1 MLKKSMKKFSVI
13 GILLVLTIT
22 LTLVAGC
29 SSNKD
34 TAKSTTAGSE
44 AKDAVVNEETEKA
57 KDVKTSKELSIY
69 TALPDSEVPVYLN
82 AFEKATGI
90 KVNFVRLSAGEILAK
105 LQVEKNNPQASV
117 WYGGPVDTFISAKES
132 DLLEKYES
140 PELTNIPD
148 EYKDPDGYYAPFY
161 AGALGF
167 AVNTEWFASKGIDY
181 PATWEDLTKPEFKNE
196 ISIAHPGS
204 SGTAYTILASII
216 QMYGEDE
223 GWEYFK
229 ALNENIRQYT
239 KSGSAPATN
248 VGLGEAAI
256 GLVFSHDGLKPVAEG
271 YPVEVVFP
279 EDGTGYEIGGIAL
292 VKNGPED
299 EMENAKIFI
308 DWVLSKEGQ
317 ELFEESKSFRLPVN
331 VTATPPEGA
340 INIDDLKTIDY
351 DFIWA
356 GENRDKLVEEF
367 TEIVAGDD
375 DLEQ

>member
-1 MLKKSMKKFSVI
+1 M
-13 GILLVLTIT
+13 
-22 LTLVAGC
+22 
-29 SSNKD
+29 
-34 TAKSTTAGSE
+34 
-44 AKDAVVNEETEKA
+44 
-57 KDVKTSKELSIY
+57 
-69 TALPDSEVPVYLN
+69 
-82 AFEKATGI
+82 
-90 KVNFVRLSAGEILAK
+90 
-105 LQVEKNNPQASV
+105 
-117 WYGGPVDTFISAKES
+117 
-132 DLLEKYES
+132 
-140 PELTNIPD
+140 
-148 EYKDPDGYYAPFY
+148 
-161 AGALGF
+161 
-167 AVNTEWFASKGIDY
+167 
-181 PATWEDLTKPEFKNE
+181 
-196 ISIAHPGS
+196 
-204 SGTAYTILASII
+204 
-216 QMYGEDE
+216 
-223 GWEYFK
+223 
-229 ALNENIRQYT
+229 
-239 KSGSAPATN
+239 
-248 VGLGEAAI
+248 
-256 GLVFSHDGLKPVAEG
+256 FSHDGLKPVAEG